1 MESASENQSTDNSAE
16 STTESTFQH
25 QQEIEEGMT
34 YFNCKK
40 CSCTITYNSIDSG
53 NNYKENVDPNVPHSG
68 ICKSCTSA
76 EKFQQSIIVAGTPGY
91 SSAEDHH
98 HGDCEG
104 NFSSTTFTSPLTQS
118 SSSVR
123 SSSAGR
129 EEEEQQ
135 QLVLDNNVYSVGK
148 THLVALSV
156 KAPKNSSN
164 YNVMNFYSSIGVY
177 DQDFEMQM
185 KDGGVNDKRIDKL
198 YFGVDVI
205 YKTDRKTFTCIPLL
219 CPAKVYWDSLVGG
232 SDQGECEVIVGISYD
247 TNNHVYPIV
256 AIYDAFRQFK
266 NLAKTKTLIHTKFS
280 RMAPTS
286 ISHDFTEAELDH
298 FSKELIKFLCIKSA
312 VEVKEGENLFI
323 LLLIISYYSTTN
335 NII

>member
-1 MESASENQSTDNSAE
+1 MECASENQSTNISAE
-16 STTESTFQH
+16 STTESTFQRL
-25 QQEIEEGMT
+25 QELEDSFT

-40 CSCTITYNSIDSG
+40 CHCTVTYHIINSG
-53 NNYKENVDPNVPHSG
+53 NDYKENIDPNVPHSG
-68 ICKSCTSA
+68 ICKSCMSA
-76 EKFQQSIIVAGTPGY
+76 EKFQQAIVVGKNQGY
-91 SSAEDHH
+91 SSLLEDHH
-98 HGDCEG
+98 HGDG
-104 NFSSTTFTSPLTQS
+104 SHFSSTNFTSPLTQS

-123 SSSAGR
+123 SSSAGEGR
-129 EEEEQQ
+129 EEEEEQQ
-135 QLVLDNNVYSVGK
+135 QPSFLDNNVYSVGK

-177 DQDFEMQM
+177 DQDLEMQM

-232 SDQGECEVIVGISYD
+232 GSDQGECEVIVGISYD

-266 NLAKTKTLIHTKFS
+266 NLARTKTLIHTKFS
-280 RMAPTS
+280 RMAPSS
-286 ISHDFTEAELDH
+286 ISHDFTAAELDH
-298 FSKELIKFLCIKSA
+298 FSKELFKFLCIKSA
-312 VEVKEGENLFI
+312 AEVKEGEN
-323 LLLIISYYSTTN
+323 
-335 NII
+335 